1 MLDAFGIGT
10 TSDCYISVGIWPDWI
25 DRLNNLVTV
34 GAILEAVFFNF
45 EAETPSGPEALDM
58 SKLESNCSTSPTVH
72 SRLSGHSSGWTKF
85 NSIGNN
91 GGCVVLKQLEKN
103 EFNKSALSLSQLAET
118 LYDKVGT
125 EQGFLFR
132 CLMVF
137 QNFL

>member
-1 MLDAFGIGT
+1 
-10 TSDCYISVGIWPDWI
+10 
-25 DRLNNLVTV
+25 
-34 GAILEAVFFNF
+34 
-45 EAETPSGPEALDM
+45 
-58 SKLESNCSTSPTVH
+58 VH
-72 SRLSGHSSGWTKF
+72 SRSSGHSSGWTKF
-85 NSIGNN
+85 ESVGYN

-118 LYDKVGT
+118 LLCDKVGT